1 MPVVKLF
8 ANLRKLAGTK
18 EMTITESTIEG
29 TLMALVRQN
38 PPLGDVIF
46 KNGGLRPHILIAL
59 NGHNISDLKLCVN
72 DQDII
77 AIFPPIAGG

>member
-18 EMTITESTIEG
+18 EMTITESTIEE
-29 TLMALVRQN
+29 TLMELVRQN

-46 KNGGLRPHILIAL
+46 ENGGLRPHILIAL
-59 NGHNISDLKLCVN
+59 NGHNESDLKVCVN
-72 DQDII
+72 DRDII